1 MKILAPILFAAISLA
16 TAARAAE
23 PETVT
28 QGRYQSVLADCEG
41 CHTAPGGKSYAGG
54 AVLQT
59 PFGRIAV
66 PNITP
71 DRDTGI
77 GNWTES
83 QFRRAMRQGI
93 APDGKRLYPA
103 MPYPAYTH
111 MRDSDLAALW
121 TYLKTVTPVRHT
133 VQATPLPF
141 PFNIRALMRAWN
153 WLYLKQGPLPPVAGK
168 SEAWNRGAYLVA
180 GPGHCG
186 TCHTAKSL
194 LGADRATALT
204 GQSLQGWF
212 APEITGAAPRG
223 VGGWSDK
230 EIVAYLKTGWN
241 GRGTATGPMKEVV
254 ENSTSRMTNDDLT
267 AIAVYLKDLPA
278 GRNAPAGARPT
289 SDDPIMMAG
298 AALYRDNC
306 QSCHDP
312 DGKGQHLIFPPLAGN
327 PTLIQSSAE
336 NLARVVLEGA
346 QAASTGETPTAPGMP
361 SFAFKLD
368 DHQMAALLTY
378 IRNSWGNQ
386 APAVTA
392 DRIARLRRQ
401 FTQAP

>member
-1 MKILAPILFAAISLA
+1 MKFLAPVLFAAVSFA

-23 PETVT
+23 PQAVT
-28 QGRYQSVLADCEG
+28 QGRYQAVLADCEG
-41 CHTAPGGKSYAGG
+41 CHTAPGGKPYAGG
-54 AVLQT
+54 LVLET

-77 GNWTES
+77 GGWTES
-83 QFRRAMRQGI
+83 QFRRALRQGI
-93 APDGKRLYPA
+93 APGGKRLYPA

-121 TYLKTVTPVRHT
+121 AYLKTVAPARHA
-133 VQATPLPF
+133 VQANRLPF

-153 WLYLKQGPLPPVAGK
+153 WLYLKEGPLQPAAGK
-168 SEAWNRGAYLVA
+168 SDAWNRGAYLVVGA
-180 GPGHCG
+180 GHCG

-194 LGADRATALT
+194 LGADRAAVLT

-212 APEITGAAPRG
+212 APEITGATRRG
-223 VGGWSDK
+223 IGGWSDS

-254 ENSTSRMTNDDLT
+254 EHSTSRMTDADLA
-267 AIAVYLKDLPA
+267 AIAVYLKDRPA
-278 GRNAPAGARPT
+278 SGKSPLGARP
-289 SDDPIMMAG
+289 SPDDPIMAAG
-298 AALYRDNC
+298 ATLYRDNC
-306 QSCHDP
+306 GSCHGP
-312 DGKGQHLIFPPLAGN
+312 DGTGEHLIFPPLAGN
-327 PTLIQSSAE
+327 PALVQPSAE

-346 QAASTGETPTAPGMP
+346 QAAATGDTPTAPAMP

-368 DHQMAALLTY
+368 DHQLAALLTY

-386 APAVTA
+386 APAVTVDQVA
-392 DRIARLRRQ
+392 KLRLQ
-401 FTQAP
+401 LAQAP